1 MNFISEQFGNLP
13 ETGKKFNNDYVTAH
27 PFPSI
32 YFDNFFNPSML
43 NDVLDEFPDMRNK
56 PDLKFDTPNEI
67 KLASKGEYRFGEK
80 TKAFMHYLNSQPF
93 LEFLTELTGIEKLI
107 PDPYFEGA
115 GCHQI
120 LPGGLLKVHADFNK
134 NRFLGLDRRLNV
146 LVYLNKDW
154 DESYGGHFELW
165 DKEMKQCEKKI
176 LPLFNRMAL
185 FSTTTFSYH
194 GHPNP
199 LTCPPDRNRKSLALY
214 YYTNGRP
221 QEEIEEGLEEHR
233 TLFKYRKEDVEAKK
247 FAQKQSFKEYV
258 KLFVPPILT
267 SEGRKSL
274 KKIQN

>member
-1 MNFISEQFGNLP
+1 MKFMSEQYGNLP
-13 ETGKKFNNDYVTAH
+13 ETGKKFNKDYTTAH
-27 PFPSI
+27 PFPNI
-32 YFDNFFNPSML
+32 YFDNFFDQDML
-43 NDVLDEFPDMRNK
+43 NSVLSEFPDMQNK
-56 PDLKFDTPNEI
+56 PDLKFETPNEI

-146 LVYLNKDW
+146 LVYLNQDW
-154 DESYGGHFELW
+154 DETYGGHFELW
-165 DKEMKQCEKKI
+165 DKDMTKCEKKI

-199 LTCPPDRNRKSLALY
+199 LTCPSDRSRKSLALY

-221 QEEIEEGLEEHR
+221 QEEIEVGLEEHR
-233 TLFKYRKEDVEAKK
+233 TLFKYRKEDGEAKK
-247 FAQKQSFKEYV
+247 FAKSESFKEYL

-267 SEGRKSL
+267 SSGRQSL
-274 KKIQN
+274 KKIKS